1 MSYLKAE
8 ENQSE
13 NGSLDIGSSEVEDI
27 RSSPEVNAEFKQLRG
42 TEKFTILVNGLA
54 LDSKLSKR
62 LGKKI
67 L

>member
-1 MSYLKAE
+1 MEGIST
-8 ENQSE
+8 
-13 NGSLDIGSSEVEDI
+13 
-27 RSSPEVNAEFKQLRG
+27 SPEVKAGFKQLIG
-42 TEKFTILVNGLA
+42 TEEFSILVNGLA